1 MTNTTNTPTVVLVH
15 GGFADASFW
24 APVIEE
30 LQSSDVPVLAPP
42 NPLRGLAHDAEYI
55 ASFVNQI
62 DGPVL
67 LVGHSYGGAVI
78 SVAGASTPNA
88 VGLVYVAAFALD
100 EGESFGEIFG
110 RFGDTPLV
118 GAVRPS
124 HYPLA
129 GGETAVELTIAP
141 ELYREA
147 FAADLSE
154 DVTRVLA
161 VSQRPFAAIFE
172 DRAARP
178 RGRRCRHGQSSRP
191 PTTRSRPD
199 AERHM
204 AQRAGAQTDRGR
216 RVALD
221 RALAAQGRRRP
232 HPNRGQ
238 RHRRRRRRQLTES
251 PTGGEANASW
261 MLMRR
266 SHCHDRRHGLLG
278 AGDEAAEPRGRRGRP
293 RAAGRGEPTDAV
305 VRAVRSVPMGMADEE
320 HRQRDDR
327 RDERDDRGH
336 RDQRND
342 HHDREDRQRRADEE
356 REQRDDRQLGSTERL
371 GGHEADPGQLLL
383 GPLDA
388 RAGDVGVH
396 AAISTRSACAHRG
409 CRRPGI
415 RAAAVRESDR
425 SRWEVGAHSVLRR

>member
-1 MTNTTNTPTVVLVH
+1 MTPTVVLVH

-30 LQSSDVPVLAPP
+30 LQSGDVPVLAPP

-55 ASFVNQI
+55 ASYVNQI

-172 DRAARP
+172 DRAQAAAWKTLPSWAVVATKDRAAGTDVV
-178 RGRRCRHGQSSRP
+178 RAH
-191 PTTRSRPD
+191 
-199 AERHM
+199 
-204 AQRAGAQTDRGR
+204 AQRAGAAITELDGSHVIMISQPQAVTDTIQA
-216 RVALD
+216 AL
-221 RALAAQGRRRP
+221 
-232 HPNRGQ
+232 
-238 RHRRRRRRQLTES
+238 TK
-251 PTGGEANASW
+251 
-261 MLMRR
+261 
-266 SHCHDRRHGLLG
+266 LG
-278 AGDEAAEPRGRRGRP
+278 
-293 RAAGRGEPTDAV
+293 
-305 VRAVRSVPMGMADEE
+305 
-320 HRQRDDR
+320 
-327 RDERDDRGH
+327 
-336 RDQRND
+336 
-342 HHDREDRQRRADEE
+342 
-356 REQRDDRQLGSTERL
+356 
-371 GGHEADPGQLLL
+371 
-383 GPLDA
+383 
-388 RAGDVGVH
+388 
-396 AAISTRSACAHRG
+396 
-409 CRRPGI
+409 
-415 RAAAVRESDR
+415 
-425 SRWEVGAHSVLRR
+425 